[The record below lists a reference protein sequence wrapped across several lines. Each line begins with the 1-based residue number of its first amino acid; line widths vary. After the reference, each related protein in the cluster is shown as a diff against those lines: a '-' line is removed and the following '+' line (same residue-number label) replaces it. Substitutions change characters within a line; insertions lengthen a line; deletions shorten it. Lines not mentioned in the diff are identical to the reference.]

1 MHEVLA
7 GNTVFLEPVINYWAK
22 TFNNPQENFPLIKK
36 IFNGNGKEI
45 KNTLFDF
52 PVVDLK
58 SFFEKGNIGAKLH
71 TAETIKRRTLI
82 PHYEIWKEITLS
94 AFENGMDLLI
104 EQVEFHKK

>member
-1 MHEVLA
+1 VHEVLA

-36 IFNGNGKEI
+36 IFNRRET

-58 SFFEKGNIGAKLH
+58 SFF
-71 TAETIKRRTLI
+71 
-82 PHYEIWKEITLS
+82 
-94 AFENGMDLLI
+94 
-104 EQVEFHKK
+104 